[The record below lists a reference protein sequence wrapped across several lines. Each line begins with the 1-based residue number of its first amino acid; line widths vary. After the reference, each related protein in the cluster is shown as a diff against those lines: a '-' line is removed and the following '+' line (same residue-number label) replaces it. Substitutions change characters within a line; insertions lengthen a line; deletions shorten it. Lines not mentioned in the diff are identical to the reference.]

1 MTTNLIENNLKKLYE
16 NDYLQWLDKNI
27 KLLKKSRLSEVDLE
41 NIIEELESL
50 GRSEKTALRSNLTV
64 LLMHL
69 LKWDYQPD
77 KHSNSLRYTII
88 EQRRRIL
95 DAFEDSPSLKRFF
108 EEILEKTYAKALE
121 DASEETG
128 LPLNAFPPE
137 NPYTVDQI
145 LSPR

>member
-1 MTTNLIENNLKKLYE
+1 
-16 NDYLQWLDKNI
+16 
-27 KLLKKSRLSEVDLE
+27 
-41 NIIEELESL
+41 
-50 GRSEKTALRSNLTV
+50 LTG
-64 LLMHL
+64 L
-69 LKWDYQPD
+69 DYQPD
-77 KHSNSLRYTII
+77 KHSNSWRYTII

-128 LPLNAFPPE
+128 LPLKAFPPE

>member
-16 NDYLQWLDKNI
+16 NDYLEWLDRNI

-50 GRSEKTALRSNLTV
+50 GRSEKTVLRSNLTV

-69 LKWDYQPD
+69 LKWDYQPE
-77 KHSNSLRYTII
+77 KRSNSWRYTII

-108 EEILEKTYAKALE
+108 EEIL
-121 DASEETG
+121 
-128 LPLNAFPPE
+128 
-137 NPYTVDQI
+137 
-145 LSPR
+145 